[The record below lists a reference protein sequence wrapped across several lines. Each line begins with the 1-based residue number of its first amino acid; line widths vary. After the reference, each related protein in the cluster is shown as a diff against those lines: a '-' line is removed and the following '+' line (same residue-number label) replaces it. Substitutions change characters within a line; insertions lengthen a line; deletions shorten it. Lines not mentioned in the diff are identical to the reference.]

1 MTSRVGYVAIVGE
14 PNVGKSTLVNHLVGA
29 KLSIVS
35 AKPQTTR
42 RSVLGIRT
50 DRYAQ
55 MIFIDTPGVLT
66 PRYLLHERMIGY
78 VERALADA
86 DALLLMLDAST
97 PDLDRLF
104 STPLGDVRSLG
115 KPMICVLNKVDL
127 LHEKKQLLPAMA
139 KLIDLGV
146 FREVVP
152 ISALNGDN
160 VEELATAIGRL
171 LPEGELLYDPDQLS
185 EQPERFFVA
194 ELIRE
199 QALHLYRQEIPY
211 AMEVQIVEYKE
222 RALPEKTYI
231 HAELVVERDTQ
242 KRIVIGSKGESLRR
256 LGERART
263 AIEEFLGVPV
273 YLELFVKVREDWRSS
288 EGKLRSFGY

>member
-14 PNVGKSTLVNHLVGA
+14 PNVGKSTLVNNLVGA

-50 DRYAQ
+50 DASAQ

-66 PRYLLHERMIGY
+66 PRYLLHERMLGY
-78 VERALADA
+78 IERALADA
-86 DALLLMLDAST
+86 DALLLMLDASS
-97 PDLDRLF
+97 PDLDRLLA
-104 STPLGDVRSLG
+104 TPLGDVRALG
-115 KPMICVLNKVDL
+115 KPMICALNKVDL
-127 LHEKKQLLPAMA
+127 LHEKKQLLPAMS
-139 KLIDLGV
+139 KLIDLGI

-152 ISALNGDN
+152 ISAMTGAN
-160 VEELATAIGRL
+160 VEELAAGLAAL
-171 LPEGELLYDPDQLS
+171 LPEGELLYDPEQLS
-185 EQPERFFVA
+185 EQPERFFVT

-222 RALPEKTYI
+222 RPLPEKTYI

-242 KRIVIGSKGESLRR
+242 KRIVIGSRGESLRR